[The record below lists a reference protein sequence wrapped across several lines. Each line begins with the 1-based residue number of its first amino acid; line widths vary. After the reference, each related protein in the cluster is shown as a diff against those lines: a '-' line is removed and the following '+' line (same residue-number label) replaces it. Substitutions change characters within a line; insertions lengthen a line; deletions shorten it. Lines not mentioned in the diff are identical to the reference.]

1 MESKI
6 GHLPSPLRPESD
18 FDLCM
23 LEASMQLEE
32 ISGDDEPLDTG
43 FDDPSDDAELT
54 ELTDE
59 EVDQTRL
66 PSRWDRPWLGGLPN
80 DAESAAAARRGR
92 TGYAS
97 YFSWGVPLDGNEVA
111 PPNRI
116 LHEHHLHLLD
126 ASLQGIRHNKGHFKK
141 CIYNS
146 RGEETPS
153 EASEWLSWA
162 TQLRNRMLRS
172 RTPNPSPVEDTGR

>member
-1 MESKI
+1 
-6 GHLPSPLRPESD
+6 
-18 FDLCM
+18 M

-66 PSRWDRPWLGGLPN
+66 PS
-80 DAESAAAARRGR
+80 
-92 TGYAS
+92 YAS